1 MKNSTLNR
9 GCGRAL
15 VFCSSLLCSNMPEA
29 LLGFVTVRNTLRIS
43 GLNIL
48 KLSVKLKRGAPK
60 NSARQCRILPDE
72 YSSMASVFEARK
84 IHVLHLHILRPIC
97 LFGGA
102 QNCNFFFVKKKKLSM
117 SNYAAKSGYLGRF
130 SKVV

>member
-72 YSSMASVFEARK
+72 YSVLLLFLK
-84 IHVLHLHILRPIC
+84 HVKFKFYIYI
-97 LFGGA
+97 FSAQFAFSGE
-102 QNCNFFFVKKKKLSM
+102 QNCNFFLVKKKKLSM
-117 SNYAAKSGYLGRF
+117 SNYAAKSGYLKIF
-130 SKVV
+130 FKV